1 MNFLF
6 QCPPTAIY
14 IPNFI
19 TSEEEARILK
29 QIENSPKPKWT
40 QLMNRRLLNY
50 GGIPHPKGM
59 ISEEIPE
66 WLQLY
71 VDKINNMG
79 VFDTKNANHVL
90 VNEYLAGQG
99 IMPHTDGPLF
109 HSVITTISCGSHTV
123 LEFYRRNVVD
133 TFDDLS
139 SSSSEQC
146 EYNHKDCAHKLLLEP
161 RSLLILKDD
170 LYSEYLHSI
179 SEIKEDMLCEK
190 IANFDNCEVA
200 YKLGEKLPRKTRIS
214 LTIRHVPKTTKL
226 KLKF

>member
-1 MNFLF
+1 
-6 QCPPTAIY
+6 
-14 IPNFI
+14 
-19 TSEEEARILK
+19 
-29 QIENSPKPKWT
+29 
-40 QLMNRRLLNY
+40 MNRRLLNY

-79 VFDTKNANHVL
+79 VFDTMKANHVL

-109 HSVITTISCGSHTV
+109 HSVITTISCGSHTI
-123 LEFYRRNVVD
+123 LEFFRRNAVD
-133 TFDDLS
+133 TFDDNS
-139 SSSSEQC
+139 SGSSDQC
-146 EYNHKDCAHKLLLEP
+146 EYNHKECTHKLLLEP

-179 SEIKEDMLCEK
+179 SDIKEDILCDK
-190 IANFDNCEVA
+190 ILNFDNCENT
-200 YKLGEKLPRKTRIS
+200 YKLGEKLSRKTRIS
-214 LTIRHVPKTTKL
+214 LTIRHVPKTSKL
-226 KLKF
+226 KLRF

>member
-1 MNFLF
+1 M

-14 IPNFI
+14 IPNFV
-19 TSEEEARILK
+19 TFEEEARILTH
-29 QIENSPKPKWT
+29 IENSPKPKWT
-40 QLMNRRLLNY
+40 QLKNRRLLNY

-66 WLQLY
+66 WLQTY
-71 VDKINNMG
+71 VNKINNMG
-79 VFDTKNANHVL
+79 IFDTKKANHVL
-90 VNEYLAGQG
+90 VNEYLSGQG

-109 HSVITTISCGSHTV
+109 HSVISTISLGSHTI

-133 TFDDLS
+133 SYDDDT
-139 SSSSEQC
+139 SSSSEPALF
-146 EYNHKDCAHKLLLEP
+146 NPKDCTHKLLLEP

-179 SEIKEDMLCEK
+179 SEVEEDILCDK
-190 IANFDNCEVA
+190 IVNFSNCENT
-200 YKLGEKLPRKTRIS
+200 YKLGDKLKRKTRVS
-214 LTIRHVPKTTKL
+214 MTIRHVPKTTKL